1 MQQNLSEQ
9 QLNKIARQN
18 YAILSKYC
26 SILTDEGYWDEP
38 NKILKKSI
46 NEMLDLYLQS
56 CLIHVAID
64 CCNRINQAQLHLLAS
79 LTDTNPYA
87 ISEYEEVALETIE
100 TAQRFMSSP
109 PILLQLVGMRDIKD
123 NKTLGG
129 LFFDAILNILLV
141 MVYLSTAT
149 AAVYMKCLQE
159 YCKNAAIFI
168 QNAKNRATN
177 VDDKYLFKKI
187 CVQDLTSSTE
197 SLNKAGEDFIKYKED
212 TLFYRES
219 KQNHDT
225 GFESVKTS
233 ATLVEKQQ
241 VKESAKEEEKEVVLL
256 KQVKSMNQENRLDE
270 LLQELSNL
278 IGLEDVKSEIRSLIN
293 LIKVKK
299 LREKYCLPGM
309 DMSYHM
315 VFSGSP
321 GTGKTTVARLVAE
334 IYKELGLLSK
344 GILVETDRSGLVA
357 GYVGQTAIKVKEVV
371 EKAIGGVLFIDEAY
385 SLSSQIGANDFGAEA
400 IDTLVKLMEDNRDDL
415 VVIVAG
421 YTDEMKQF
429 LSANTGL
436 VSRFNKFIEF
446 KDYSKEELI
455 AILHCMAHRSG
466 FAIDEDA
473 IALVESYLDH
483 MDERTRASFGNARG
497 IRNLFE
503 KIVVSQANRIVTYET
518 PTMEQLSMIQKE
530 DVESLIRDR

>member
-26 SILTDEGYWDEP
+26 SILTDEGYWEEP

-56 CLIHVAID
+56 CMIHVAIF
-64 CCNRINQAQLHLLAS
+64 CCNQVNQAQLHLLAS
-79 LTDTNPYA
+79 LTDTNPYT
-87 ISEYEEVALETIE
+87 ISEYEEISFETIQ
-100 TAQRFMSSP
+100 TAQRFMASP
-109 PILLQLVGMRDIKD
+109 PILLQLVGMRDMKD

-141 MVYLSTAT
+141 MAYLSTAT
-149 AAVYMKCLQE
+149 ASVYMRCLQE
-159 YCKNAAIFI
+159 YCQNATIFI
-168 QNAKNRATN
+168 QNAKNRATY

-197 SLNKAGEDFIKYKED
+197 SLKEAGEDFVRYKENS
-212 TLFYRES
+212 LFYREP
-219 KQNHDT
+219 KKPNDT
-225 GFESVKTS
+225 GLESEKKS
-233 ATLVEKQQ
+233 ATFVEKQQ
-241 VKESAKEEEKEVVLL
+241 VRESVKEEKEAVILQ
-256 KQVKSMNQENRLDE
+256 QVKSKNQENKLEE
-270 LLQELSNL
+270 LLQELSKL
-278 IGLEDVKSEIRSLIN
+278 VGLEDVKTEIRSLIN

-299 LREKYCLPGM
+299 LREKYCLPEM

-344 GILVETDRSGLVA
+344 GNLVETDRSGLVA

-385 SLSSQIGANDFGAEA
+385 SLSSQVGANDFGAEA

-455 AILHCMAHRSG
+455 DILHCMAHRSG
-466 FAIDEDA
+466 FTIDKDA
-473 IALVESYLDH
+473 IAFVESYLDH

-503 KIVVSQANRIVTYET
+503 KIVVSQANRIVTYEL
-518 PTMEQLSMIQKE
+518 PTMEQLSMILKE
-530 DVESLIRDR
+530 DVETLIQDR